1 VADFDTCSK
10 TNNLGGEM
18 GAAYDPSNSD
28 WLVETYEPEEGRGC
42 IVRLDYHIPT
52 AWSAFWLKLL
62 HTNLTQYKSLSFAI
76 KFTGDIDHNTDME
89 IKVEIKRDCHNG
101 LCSEVWIQYVPGITN
116 DWQKMIINLANF
128 YSLPDELS
136 PPPLIDIEELVFT
149 FEKDHISSEGSIYL
163 DNIVFGP

>member
-1 VADFDTCSK
+1 
-10 TNNLGGEM
+10 
-18 GAAYDPSNSD
+18 
-28 WLVETYEPEEGRGC
+28 
-42 IVRLDYHIPT
+42 
-52 AWSAFWLKLL
+52 
-62 HTNLTQYKSLSFAI
+62 
-76 KFTGDIDHNTDME
+76 ME